1 MPETTSPSVPERLPV
16 TLLSGFLGSGKTTLL
31 KHILK
36 NREGMRFAV
45 IVNDMAELNIDAALI
60 KNASLLQAQEKIV
73 EFHNGC
79 ICCTLR
85 EDLLVEVGRLA
96 RLKQFDYLIIESTGI
111 AEPIKVAET
120 FTFEFE
126 TEGENEGEDEG
137 EDGEDG
143 EAEDENE
150 EDGEAQEDDGG
161 KGGALAALES
171 LKDLARLDCCVT
183 VVDAMSFDDV
193 FESADSVCDTYAD
206 ADQDDERALSSLLLD
221 QIEFSDVVLINK
233 TDLVAREKVERIRAF
248 VKTVNPEA
256 EVILTKFSVVDI
268 DKITNTNRFS
278 FERAANAPGWL
289 KSMRGEIAPETEEYG
304 VKSFVYRA
312 RRPFHPERLHQLLE
326 SEFVIQEAGSDE
338 GDDEDELDVE
348 QEEGEQDG
356 DNDEDEEEEA
366 DEEMD
371 LELQAARAA
380 VHAHA
385 EKLRE
390 LRKSNA
396 SVFKDCLRSKGFTWL
411 AGRESV
417 SGEWSQAGLVIELHC
432 DGPWLAS
439 VPRSDWPTGVGL
451 EMVLA
456 DFQEPHGDRRQELVF
471 IGIDMDQTRITKAL
485 DACLVTDSEWAQKD
499 LPDPWLPWPTAD
511 ELLGTGDSH

>member
-1 MPETTSPSVPERLPV
+1 M

-126 TEGENEGEDEG
+126 NEGEDEG
-137 EDGEDG
+137 EDEREDG
-143 EAEDENE
+143 EALS
-150 EDGEAQEDDGG
+150 
-161 KGGALAALES
+161 GALAALES